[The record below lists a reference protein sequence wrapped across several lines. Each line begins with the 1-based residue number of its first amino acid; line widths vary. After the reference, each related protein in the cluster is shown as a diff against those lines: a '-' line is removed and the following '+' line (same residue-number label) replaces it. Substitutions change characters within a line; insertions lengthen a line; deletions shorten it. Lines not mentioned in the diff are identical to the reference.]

1 MDSYQKSG
9 IYLSVMASLTSI
21 LPKIAPTLGLTPG
34 ALYERQRNLVR
45 MQLLP
50 TPKGRGRGSGAE
62 ATPENVALLLIAVL
76 ASDNQSDVEGVQRL
90 AFASYID
97 KRRDRC
103 PLTGKQNFR
112 DAMAHLLS
120 HDDAASHASIEVS
133 RLEPCALISFYSAL
147 VRGIRDKD
155 KFSQFGHPFERNF
168 TRFRVTSHLPRYA
181 LQDMRRAL
189 TTEI

>member
-1 MDSYQKSG
+1 
-9 IYLSVMASLTSI
+9 MASLTSI

-45 MQLLP
+45 MRLLP

-97 KRRDRC
+97 KRRNRC
-103 PLTGKQNFR
+103 SLTGKQNFR

-120 HDDAASHASIEVS
+120 HDDAASHAYIEVS
-133 RLEPCALISFYSAL
+133 RLEPCAVIFFPTAF
-147 VRGIRDKD
+147 VRGIRDLEKI
-155 KFSQFGHPFERNF
+155 SHFGHSVEWSHS
-168 TRFRVTSHLPRYA
+168 RFRVTSHLPNPA